1 MDDLYNATFGSV
13 EYKLAPEQE
22 ESLEE
27 SHTLQDVSEASFRK
41 LGTDSPKVIAALIEA
56 IGTDKWQS
64 FQAQVSPIKLRL
76 TRLQT
81 RLEEVKNEELSAI
94 RAARAAEERALTAEE
109 SARLQEQ
116 QGPLKLA

>member
-1 MDDLYNATFGSV
+1 MIG
-13 EYKLAPEQE
+13 
-22 ESLEE
+22 
-27 SHTLQDVSEASFRK
+27 
-41 LGTDSPKVIAALIEA
+41 A
-56 IGTDKWQS
+56 IGTAKWQS

-109 SARLQEQ
+109 SARLQDQ
-116 QGPLKLA
+116 QGPLKLAQDVHIVMIVGVEAFNVDLY